1 MKPSTVLLALS
12 LAAPVSSVAADDWGG
27 PDKTKHFAV
36 SAVLGTLSAMHYE
49 NKWRAFGV
57 ALIPG
62 LLKELYDSGQ
72 PGNHFS
78 GKDMTANALGA
89 AVGVQ
94 IGHWI
99 VTRDGIGY
107 QAAF

>member
-12 LAAPVSSVAADDWGG
+12 LAAPVSGFADDWSG
-27 PDKTKHFAV
+27 PDKTRHFVV

-62 LLKELYDSGQ
+62 LLKELHDSGQ

-78 GKDMTANALGA
+78 GKDMAANALGA